1 MMNELIDKSWGDS
14 DLEVKLTECFHFNK
28 WENNLND
35 TNVLQAL
42 INFTFRQMDVLSQ
55 IKSSQAKSVIEIVK
69 SDDEEEDPEPENWL
83 IKF

>member
-1 MMNELIDKSWGDS
+1 MNELIDKSWGDS
-14 DLEVKLTECFHFNK
+14 DLEVKLAECFHFNK
-28 WENNLND
+28 WENILND